1 MIRATTLPNTA
12 ALAQPAMALPA
23 ASFDA
28 RARDSMAWFRADGPT
43 SAVRIS
49 GDLSA
54 AARGLSVEQHA
65 AAVLAHLRGEA
76 DAIA

>member
-1 MIRATTLPNTA
+1 MIRAANLSNTA
-12 ALAQPAMALPA
+12 PLAQPAIGSTPA
-23 ASFDA
+23 PFDA
-28 RARDSMAWFRADGPT
+28 RARDTARWFGADEPM

-49 GDLSA
+49 ADLSP

-65 AAVLAHLRGEA
+65 AAVLAHLRGEP